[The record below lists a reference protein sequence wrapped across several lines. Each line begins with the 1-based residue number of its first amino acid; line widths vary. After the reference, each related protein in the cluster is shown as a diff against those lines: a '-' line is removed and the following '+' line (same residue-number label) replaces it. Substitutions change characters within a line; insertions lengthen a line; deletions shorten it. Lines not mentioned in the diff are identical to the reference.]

1 MDAKATGALIAA
13 RRKALGLTQKQLAE
27 RLLVSDKAVSKWEV
41 GASYPEVTLLPPLAA
56 ILGLTVDELLA
67 GEAPPAG
74 ESESGAPAE
83 PPPEARLA
91 SQAYLADRLGSV
103 DDKLLLAAV
112 LLLLAAA
119 YYGSLFG
126 QMSAL
131 HNLVIGMVAYI
142 TCRVWHGK
150 QCDRFAVLGLDTTVS
165 RRRARTAD
173 RLFGIVWAVK
183 LLLWWVFNW
192 LAWLLS
198 ANELGLIVRYRIII
212 SIGNVN
218 VDSHHP
224 WLLFYSMATVPL
236 LLALTA
242 VFAFSYRRMER
253 ETRFRPLA
261 VGLPL
266 LPALLGAGAVGWHRL
281 QAALAIMPDYGEE
294 FTDQDALGQAIADAG
309 QAALTAAAAVLLVLT
324 AVLLILRRV
333 THGRMPLVSAALLA
347 AYAVIWLPSVALWMD
362 IGYENFSS
370 PYGTEE
376 ITIQL
381 GGLATLLV
389 LTALC
394 AGIGLFAD
402 RLRRK
407 PRPSA
412 APAP

>member
-1 MDAKATGALIAA
+1 M
-13 RRKALGLTQKQLAE
+13 
-27 RLLVSDKAVSKWEV
+27 
-41 GASYPEVTLLPPLAA
+41 TLLPPLAS

-83 PPPEARLA
+83 PPPGVRLTP
-91 SQAYLADRLGSV
+91 QAYLTDRLGSV
-103 DDKLLLAAV
+103 DDKLLLAVV

-126 QMSAL
+126 QMNAL
-131 HNLVIGMVAYI
+131 RDLVVGMVAYI

-150 QCDRFAVLGLDTTVS
+150 QCDRFATLGLDTTVS
-165 RRRARTAD
+165 RHRARTAD

-183 LLLWWVFNW
+183 LLLWWIFNW

-198 ANELGLIVRYRIII
+198 ANELDRIVRYRIII

-224 WLLFYSMATVPL
+224 WLPFYSMATVPL

-242 VFAFSYRRMER
+242 IFAFSYRHMER

-266 LPALLGAGAVGWHRL
+266 LPALLGAGAVGWRRL
-281 QAALAIMPDYGEE
+281 QDALAIMPDYGEE
-294 FTDQDALGQAIADAG
+294 LTDQDALGQAIADAG
-309 QAALTAAAAVLLVLT
+309 QTALTVAAAVLLVLT

-333 THGRMPLVSAALLA
+333 THGRMPFVSAAMLA
-347 AYAVIWLPSVALWMD
+347 AYTVIWLPSAALWMD

-370 PYGTEE
+370 PYGIEE
-376 ITIQL
+376 IVIQL

-394 AGIGLFAD
+394 AGIALFAD
-402 RLRRK
+402 SLRR
-407 PRPSA
+407 RPA
-412 APAP
+412 ASESTL